1 MIESMVKPASLVE
14 CVPSFKLK
22 GDGLPELGKE
32 GKQERPF
39 VQPGPV
45 GFQAASLS
53 PKAIALIPG
62 NIKGAICICVSCR

>member
-1 MIESMVKPASLVE
+1 M
-14 CVPSFKLK
+14 
-22 GDGLPELGKE
+22 PELGKE

-53 PKAIALIPG
+53 PRAIALIPG
-62 NIKGAICICVSCR
+62 DIKGAICICVSCR

>member
-1 MIESMVKPASLVE
+1 MLWGHLPAPADQVWVSGRGFV
-14 CVPSFKLK
+14 
-22 GDGLPELGKE
+22 PELGKE

-62 NIKGAICICVSCR
+62 DIKGAICICVSCR